1 MVKMEHRIRLYDNI
15 LASHIANE
23 RQMAFITGA
32 RQVGKTT
39 TCRRLCSKYINWD
52 DIDSR
57 QEVLKGTA
65 NIASIAGL
73 DELADKKTVILFDE
87 LHKYNR
93 WKQFLKG
100 FFDTYSEDF
109 KIIVTGSSRM
119 DIYRR
124 GGDSLMG
131 RYFLYR
137 MHPFSIAELLSP
149 LPPSDNKIL
158 KQPQELNDTDFNA
171 LWEYGGYPEPFI
183 KRSQQFSRKWQNL
196 RLLQLLRE
204 DVRDMT
210 KISQL
215 DQLEILA
222 RLLMDRSGQQIIYSN
237 IAKQIQISVDTA
249 RRWLTTLCNL
259 HLGFTIKPYFKNVSR
274 SLRKEP
280 KWFVRDWSLVEDEG
294 AKAET
299 FVAAHLLKAV
309 DGYNDLGLGNFE
321 LGYLR
326 DKEQKEVDFVVIK
339 DGKPWFLVEVKLKKT
354 TISKSL
360 DYYRQQTGAEFAF
373 QAVIA
378 ADYVNVDCFSKPG
391 KSVVVPAKTLLSQ
404 LL

>member
-1 MVKMEHRIRLYDNI
+1 
-15 LASHIANE
+15 
-23 RQMAFITGA
+23 
-32 RQVGKTT
+32 
-39 TCRRLCSKYINWD
+39 
-52 DIDSR
+52 
-57 QEVLKGTA
+57 
-65 NIASIAGL
+65 
-73 DELADKKTVILFDE
+73 
-87 LHKYNR
+87 
-93 WKQFLKG
+93 
-100 FFDTYSEDF
+100 
-109 KIIVTGSSRM
+109 
-119 DIYRR
+119 
-124 GGDSLMG
+124 
-131 RYFLYR
+131 
-137 MHPFSIAELLSP
+137 
-149 LPPSDNKIL
+149 
-158 KQPQELNDTDFNA
+158 
-171 LWEYGGYPEPFI
+171 
-183 KRSQQFSRKWQNL
+183 
-196 RLLQLLRE
+196 
-204 DVRDMT
+204 MT